1 MCCKARGYVQV
12 FKGHKAAF
20 LKDYVSSL
28 RFYETALVSYEEAL
42 NSTPNDPSLLRSYAK
57 VYLEIEK
64 AVMARDNL
72 QKRRLKDS
80 PYLTRADLFY
90 RLSIAANKEDTVP
103 LAEYASF
110 LEFVR
115 EYDAAEQHYLQ
126 ALTIDPNDAYCL
138 RKYALFLQEV
148 RQNIG
153 LAERFLHRSQQTS
166 RVLEIIS
173 QGGLL
178 TPELTLSQQDGTAAV
193 MSGGDGSGGGNDN
206 NNSNRGS
213 MQVRL
218 PLGEVR
224 TRGRSR
230 SEDATGAEQQE
241 TRLRSFSHKDLRNTT
256 PFKQAVT
263 AVSVPLQIDASNERV
278 PVMIIDDKSK
288 K

>member
-1 MCCKARGYVQV
+1 MQV

-28 RFYETALVSYEEAL
+28 RFYEMALLSYEEAL

-57 VYLEIEK
+57 VYLEMEK
-64 AVMARDNL
+64 AVLQRDNL

-80 PYLTRADLFY
+80 PFLARADLFY

-138 RKYALFLQEV
+138 RKYASFLQDV
-148 RQNIG
+148 RQNIC
-153 LAERFLHRSQQTS
+153 LAERFLQRSQQTS
-166 RVLEIIS
+166 RVLEQIS
-173 QGGLL
+173 KGDNPLESESRQEGNGNHNN
-178 TPELTLSQQDGTAAV
+178 AAV
-193 MSGGDGSGGGNDN
+193 
-206 NNSNRGS
+206 
-213 MQVRL
+213 RL
-218 PLGEVR
+218 QLPVLGR

-241 TRLRSFSHKDLRNTT
+241 TRLRSFSHKDLRNAT
-256 PFKQAVT
+256 PFKQAVA
-263 AVSVPLQIDASNERV
+263 AVSVPLEIDASNERV
-278 PVMIIDDKSK
+278 PVMIINDKFK

>member
-1 MCCKARGYVQV
+1 VQV

-103 LAEYASF
+103 LAEYACF

-153 LAERFLHRSQQTS
+153 LAERFLVRSQQTS

-173 QGGLL
+173 QGGTL
-178 TPELTLSQQDGTAAV
+178 TPELEKNVGA
-193 MSGGDGSGGGNDN
+193 NN
-206 NNSNRGS
+206 NNSAV
-213 MQVRL
+213 QVRL
-218 PLGEVR
+218 PMGEVR

-256 PFKQAVT
+256 PLKQAVT

-278 PVMIIDDKSK
+278 PVMIINDKTAK

>member
-1 MCCKARGYVQV
+1 
-12 FKGHKAAF
+12 
-20 LKDYVSSL
+20 VSSL

-103 LAEYASF
+103 LAEYACF

-126 ALTIDPNDAYCL
+126 ALTINPNDAYCL
-138 RKYALFLQEV
+138 RRYALFLQEV

-153 LAERFLHRSQQTS
+153 LAERFLLRSQQTS

-173 QGGLL
+173 QGGTL
-178 TPELTLSQQDGTAAV
+178 TPELEQNV
-193 MSGGDGSGGGNDN
+193 GGNNTN
-206 NNSNRGS
+206 NTNSL
-213 MQVRL
+213 QVRL
-218 PLGEVR
+218 PMGEVR

-256 PFKQAVT
+256 PLKQAVT

-278 PVMIIDDKSK
+278 PVMIINDNKAK